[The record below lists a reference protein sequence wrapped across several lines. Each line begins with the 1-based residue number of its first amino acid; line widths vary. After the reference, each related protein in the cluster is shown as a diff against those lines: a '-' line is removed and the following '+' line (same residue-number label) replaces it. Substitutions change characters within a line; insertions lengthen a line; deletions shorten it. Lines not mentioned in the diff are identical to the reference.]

1 MISLPNYHS
10 NEKPAEY
17 ALNNK
22 LKKHIISVV
31 HNNNN
36 NHIITEDPDLK
47 NTVFLTIDPKR
58 KYIRSQGTSDV
69 MTLFKS
75 RLALD
80 ADKMG
85 SNLNARFERI
95 RPGTTLSNVYKP
107 FRGHRHW
114 PSESRLRPKLNNSRP
129 RHVSLQQ
136 YLPINKD
143 EFNKL
148 SSQIK
153 SKQIPLNDTNYKNH
167 NNYVD
172 YPNISNNKVHNHWY
186 IGVINDDDDDDDWND
201 NNRQMKIIKNLTVKP
216 NENPYSFNLIKK

>member
-1 MISLPNYHS
+1 MISLPDYHS
-10 NEKPAEY
+10 DEKPTEY

-36 NHIITEDPDLK
+36 IITEDPELK

-75 RLALD
+75 RMALD
-80 ADKMG
+80 ADKMS
-85 SNLNARFERI
+85 SNLNARFKRI

-114 PSESRLRPKLNNSRP
+114 PSESRQRPKLNYSRP
-129 RHVSLQQ
+129 RHASSGQ

-153 SKQIPLNDTNYKNH
+153 SKQIHLNDTNYKNH

-172 YPNISNNKVHNHWY
+172 HSNISNNKIHHHWY
-186 IGVINDDDDDDDWND
+186 IGVINDNDDDDWND
-201 NNRQMKIIKNLTVKP
+201 NNRYLEMKIIKNLTVKP
-216 NENPYSFNLIKK
+216 NENPYSLNLIKK